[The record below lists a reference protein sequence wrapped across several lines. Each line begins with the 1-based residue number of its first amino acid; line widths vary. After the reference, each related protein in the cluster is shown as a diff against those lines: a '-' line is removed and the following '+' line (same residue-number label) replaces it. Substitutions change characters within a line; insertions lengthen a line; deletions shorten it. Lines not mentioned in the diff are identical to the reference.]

1 MSVTPRA
8 ITRPRRMDDEV
19 LTARELYR
27 FYRAGEEET
36 LALRGVSLAVRR
48 GETVAVVGPSGA
60 GKSTLLACLA
70 GLDEPS
76 GGEVRVDGVR
86 ISHRPE
92 TERARLRALHIGVL
106 LQTRNLLPH
115 LSVRDNIRLPQ
126 RASGR
131 KPTVTADDL
140 LAQAG
145 ISERGRALPR
155 QLSGGELARAGL
167 AVALANSPA
176 VLLADE
182 PTGELDGETEQLVL
196 AMLRQ
201 RAAEGC
207 AVLIVTHSAEAVR
220 VADRVIALDDGKATD
235 GTLSAP
241 LAAPEGADGAV
252 TRRADDPVTRAAD
265 DAPPQGAD
273 DAVPDGAHDG
283 DR

>member
-1 MSVTPRA
+1 MRAVRAVHTP
-8 ITRPRRMDDEV
+8 TVVRPRDEDV

-60 GKSTLLACLA
+60 GKSTLLAILA

-86 ISHRPE
+86 VSHRPE
-92 TERARLRALHIGVL
+92 TERARLRSRHIGVL

-115 LSVRDNIRLPQ
+115 LSVRDNVRLPQ
-126 RASGR
+126 RAGGR
-131 KPTVTADDL
+131 KPVVTADEL

-145 ISERGRALPR
+145 IGERSHALPR

-167 AVALANSPA
+167 AVALANSPS

-196 AMLRQ
+196 TMLRQ

-207 AVLIVTHSAEAVR
+207 AVLIVTHSAEVVR
-220 VADRVIALDDGKATD
+220 IADRVIALDDG
-235 GTLSAP
+235 
-241 LAAPEGADGAV
+241 
-252 TRRADDPVTRAAD
+252 RAAD
-265 DAPPQGAD
+265 RPSSAAPGRT
-273 DAVPDGAHDG
+273 HDVA
-283 DR
+283 R